1 MTQSETWDPG
11 RSGTPGFG
19 VGHRLG
25 HRLKPVSDMRNLLK
39 QVDTA
44 PSALQCTLVIRRR
57 FESAVLV
64 EMMTNALVSNRA

>member
-44 PSALQCTLVIRRR
+44 PSALERTLAISRR